1 MIVEGGGHLIMVFL
15 RVYFYQFR
23 KNICFHF
30 RTSKES
36 LFYVFRVFVHSRG
49 GRSLVTCSWGSIVTF
64 VDNVRILFFASQ
76 SRVHSMFLEF
86 LDFVLL
92 TKFWIWAIIS
102 FFPNRVGTLQ
112 GGYGV
117 LDFHNYLFPRF
128 QHFLRS
134 GVEKTEILNLQEFC
148 TSWGRGWPYRVNI
161 ISSISRNSVF
171 LAVGGDRW
179 CVNII
184 FSISRNSAFLEVG
197 GDRWCVNIIS
207 PISRNSAFPAMG
219 G

>member
-1 MIVEGGGHLIMVFL
+1 MVFL

-36 LFYVFRVFVHSRG
+36 LVYVFRVFVHSRG

-76 SRVHSMFLEF
+76 SRINSMFLEF

-112 GGYGV
+112 GGYGL

-134 GVEKTEILNLQEFC
+134 GVEKTEILNLQEFW
-148 TSWGRGWPYRVNI
+148 TSWGRGWPYRVYI
-161 ISSISRNSVF
+161 IYTISKNSQF
-171 LAVGGDRW
+171 LQ
-179 CVNII
+179 
-184 FSISRNSAFLEVG
+184 VG

-207 PISRNSAFPAMG
+207 TIYR
-219 G
+219 